1 MPLRP
6 LFLLLALLLG
16 AATGA
21 AAQDV
26 PDVPAAGGDPGAA
39 TEEAGDAPEG
49 GAESTPPPVWLVVP
63 FVALLG
69 MIATGPLFYPHH
81 WHHHYPKYAVGLGV
95 LVAAYYLLMIP
106 HGGEAVLHGVTE
118 YVSFIALL
126 ASLFVASGGI
136 LIETSYAGTP
146 RANTA
151 LLFVGALLANVIGTT
166 GASMLLIRPYMRL
179 NRGRLRAY
187 HIIFFIFAVSNVGGA
202 LTPIGDPPLFLGFL
216 RGVPFFW
223 TIAHLWY
230 VWLPALLLL
239 LGVFYVF
246 DSRNKEH
253 SLRETVPSG
262 ALPEEDPADPQV
274 VAGTLHGRRIR
285 VVGGKNFLWLAVVIV
300 AVFLD
305 PNIIA
310 AVPDLHALYLPFGIR
325 ELIMLGVCYL
335 AYVTASKAA
344 LRGNDFTF
352 EPIKEV
358 AWLFIGIF
366 LTMIPALRLI
376 EVMAAQN
383 AEALTVTHFYFGTGF
398 LSSFLDNAPTYL
410 SFLSAAMGKFAAD
423 PQVIADMQQ
432 GLVHGPFTV
441 ENRDAVFA
449 MAHLHLAGPDTW
461 HYVQAI
467 SIAAVF
473 FGAMTYIGNGPNFM
487 VKAIAESA
495 GVDCPSFFGYIL
507 RYSIPILLPIFVL
520 VWLVFFSG
528 YVVRLI

>member
-1 MPLRP
+1 MPLR
-6 LFLLLALLLG
+6 LLLLLLALLC
-16 AATGA
+16 AVPGA
-21 AAQDV
+21 AAQEHQGDYPGV
-26 PDVPAAGGDPGAA
+26 TTAEPGEEGGLEAEADA
-39 TEEAGDAPEG
+39 TE
-49 GAESTPPPVWLVVP
+49 TPAVWLVFP
-63 FVALLG
+63 FVVLLG
-69 MIATGPLFYPHH
+69 MIATGPLFYPSH
-81 WHHHYPKYAVGLGV
+81 WHHHYPKYAVGLGL
-95 LVAAYYLLMIP
+95 LVAAYYLLFVP

-151 LLFVGALLANVIGTT
+151 LLFVGAVLANVIGTT

-179 NRGRLRAY
+179 NKGRLQAY
-187 HIIFFIFAVSNVGGA
+187 HIIFFIFSVSNIGGA

-216 RGVPFFW
+216 RGIPFFW
-223 TIAHLWY
+223 TVTHLWY
-230 VWLPALLLL
+230 LWLPALLLL
-239 LGVFYVF
+239 LGIFYAV
-246 DSRNKEH
+246 DRRNEAH
-253 SLRETVPSG
+253 SIRETVPPE
-262 ALPEEDPADPQV
+262 ALPEQDPADPRIS
-274 VAGTLHGRRIR
+274 AALPHGRRIR
-285 VVGGKNFLWLAVVIV
+285 VVGAKNFLWLGVVIV

-305 PNIIA
+305 PNIIGW
-310 AVPDLHALYLPFGIR
+310 VPDLHALHVPVGIR
-325 ELIMLGVCYL
+325 ELIMLAVCVL

-358 AWLFIGIF
+358 AWLFVGIF

-376 EVMAAQN
+376 EVLAAQN
-383 AEALTVTHFYFGTGF
+383 AEALTVSHFYYGTGI

-410 SFLSAAMGKFAAD
+410 SFLSASMGKFAAEPD
-423 PQVIADMQQ
+423 VIREIQQ
-432 GLVHGPFTV
+432 GVYNGPFSID
-441 ENRDAVFA
+441 NRAAVTA
-449 MAHLHLAGPDTW
+449 MAHLSLAGPDTW

-467 SIAAVF
+467 SVAAVF

-495 GVDCPSFFGYIL
+495 GVDCPSFFGYVV

-520 VWLVFFSG
+520 TWFVFFSG
-528 YVVRLI
+528 FVIRLI